1 MQILTSIQKKQTN
14 FTQVINKQFIVI
26 FISIMYLLPA
36 ISLAKDEIS
45 KSEIQLEYPELNV
58 NPLASRRIEIEMLDE
73 KKSNGEKFYPFYA
86 SGTYTLLSGLYLQ
99 SKGVPGDISKEKQ
112 DNIKMAQMVSM
123 SVGTFWVGLSY
134 YLGNMY
140 HPYEMAW
147 KNISSLPSKNTAES
161 LTRERLAE
169 EQLMNARNLGRKL
182 KWLSIA
188 SNMIASGMVAGSG
201 DVAYAST
208 IGAIGVVASLAPL
221 VFTTEWE
228 RIGDQHLDYKKKI
241 YGPLASLNSQVTVF
255 PVNNNLVSG
264 ILISA
269 SF

>member
-1 MQILTSIQKKQTN
+1 MQILTSFTKIKIHISQNLLKKMT
-14 FTQVINKQFIVI
+14 I
-26 FISIMYLLPA
+26 FFLSAMYFSPA
-36 ISLAKDEIS
+36 ISLAKDDVI

-73 KKSNGEKFYPFYA
+73 KRSNGEKFYPFYA

-99 SKGVPGDISKEKQ
+99 SKGIPSDISKEKQ

-123 SVGTFWVGLSY
+123 GVGTFWVGLSY

-182 KWLSIA
+182 KWLSVA

-201 DVAYAST
+201 DVSYAGT

-228 RIGDQHLDYKKKI
+228 RIGDQHLEYKKKI